1 MLNLQIKTNPKKHH
15 YKLIIKAKSEAGC
28 YSTIMYW
35 SHKTLIC
42 CIKQKHTELQ

>member
-1 MLNLQIKTNPKKHH
+1 MLNLQIKTNPKKKTCH

-35 SHKTLIC
+35 SQNINL
-42 CIKQKHTELQ
+42 LY